1 MDTSL
6 FPALLVI
13 AATLFIVWLLFF
25 RQGLLSSFTFFS
37 KGKLNRW
44 QNVLI
49 WLGSFL
55 LFLAFWDILSRL
67 EPEGINKIPS
77 PEQTLVAALRLVASG
92 KLLEEAWISCF
103 RVLVGF
109 TAASIVGVALGL
121 LAGSFL
127 LANRLIIPVNSFLR
141 YIPPTAFISLLIV
154 YFGIGESY
162 KYAVIF
168 LGVIFFIIQMVV
180 DVVEDIDKRYFEMAL
195 TSGYGNLHIFKEV
208 VMPAS
213 WPRIVDVLRI
223 NLSASWTFL
232 VAAELIGAEKGLGH
246 LIAVSQRYLRID
258 ELYVGILT
266 FGLIGIV
273 TDRAIDII
281 SRSVFRWHYVSLK
294 Q

>member
-1 MDTSL
+1 MSL
-6 FPALLVI
+6 LSILLVI
-13 AATLFIVWLLFF
+13 GILVLIWFLFS
-25 RQGLLSSFTFFS
+25 RKGLLGAFTVFS
-37 KGKLNRW
+37 KGKLGRW
-44 QNVLI
+44 QSVLI

-55 LFLAFWDILSRL
+55 LFLAFWDILSGI

-77 PEQTLVAALRLVASG
+77 PVQTFSAAWRLTVSG
-92 KLLEEAWISCF
+92 KLIEEAWISCL
-103 RVLVGF
+103 RVLIGF
-109 TAASIVGVALGL
+109 SVATLVGVSLGL

-127 LANRLIIPVNSFLR
+127 LANRLITPVASFLR

-154 YFGIGESY
+154 YFGIGETY

-168 LGVIFFIIQMVV
+168 FGVIFFIIQMVI
-180 DVVEDIDKRYFEMAL
+180 DVVEDIDNRYLEMAQ
-195 TSGYGNLHIFKEV
+195 TSGYSNFQIFREV

-213 WPRIVDVLRI
+213 WPRVVDVLRI

-232 VAAELIGAEKGLGH
+232 VAAELIGAQKGLGH

-273 TDRAIDII
+273 TDRTIDLI
-281 SRSVFRWHYVSLK
+281 SRKVFRWHFISIR